1 MKLFNT
7 IDDIQS
13 APNTSEKRAFLQ
25 ALLNDFVTFDDA
37 SYPEGYDT
45 TLQPGDAGYIA
56 PVIRQEWNA
65 GAAAQWG
72 FADRAAVEYALTL
85 VPPATA
91 SLGDEWTHPESGEV
105 LVYGESGWEPQVTDT
120 YEPSEVTV

>member
-37 SYPEGYDT
+37 VYRDDYDSS
-45 TLQPGDAGYIA
+45 LKPGDTGYVE
-56 PVIRQEWNA
+56 PVIRREWNA
-65 GAAAQWG
+65 GAAAAWG
-72 FADRAAVEYALTL
+72 FDSKAEIEAVLAA
-85 VPPATA
+85 
-91 SLGDEWTHPESGEV
+91 
-105 LVYGESGWEPQVTDT
+105 
-120 YEPSEVTV
+120 